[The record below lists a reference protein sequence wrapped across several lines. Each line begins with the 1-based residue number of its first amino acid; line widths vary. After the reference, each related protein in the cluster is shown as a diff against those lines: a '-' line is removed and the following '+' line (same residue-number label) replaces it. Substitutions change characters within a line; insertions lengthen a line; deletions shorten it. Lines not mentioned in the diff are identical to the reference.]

1 MKFNTKEHRLKEEEL
16 TRAVLRY
23 LNDTTDNYAIM
34 ITGSWGCGKT
44 YYVEHSLRKIL
55 KEEDW
60 NMVRVSMFGIAST
73 DDFYDRLLSSILSL
87 HHDDLPANEETSLP
101 TPLEKAIKSMK
112 GKAKRASKTVKDLGF
127 SAVQTF
133 LKKYDIQLNVA
144 TKSITELFLGS
155 ETVLI
160 LDDLERCLLG
170 ETQMLGLIDS
180 MVEAQGKKL
189 VLLANEDELMNKT
202 RNSVTGLSGE
212 SSYLSVKEKLVWQTF
227 PFNPDLDATL
237 RALFQERVS
246 RLVGNSEDATNRV
259 LTQFRSVLQSYDE
272 QNIRIIRRSMSI
284 CEVLEELEF
293 FIEAQSDVHL
303 QAALAGLLDLSI
315 YVSRTSFMPKNASE
329 QEESAEKSYV
339 DTFMEASREARLEIT
354 PFVKDYLVYGRI
366 REPETIVAELTK
378 FVSSYY
384 PNDELAQKAIS
395 AISKWQHRAF
405 QNSDAASIVLDI
417 RKSLIPPADGGLS
430 FDRYREAIEVLE
442 DLQAR
447 VPNQHIDMPAVIASM
462 KEAIDS
468 DSETALES
476 VENGTISWQ
485 TAGFPE
491 SMKRIAVVDD
501 LREYI
506 CRKSLSSSIE
516 AIRSILN
523 DPDTFQPSKMIGI
536 INSEHGLTRCAHA
549 LVSIDASLA
558 AARLPECSNEEV
570 HEVHRAI
577 LSAKLKMMLH
587 IDMGERVREW
597 LTAFGDALDPS
608 ATDEVANRDIL
619 KYIKQ
624 ISLETAGALQSEQ

>member
-1 MKFNTKEHRLKEEEL
+1 
-16 TRAVLRY
+16 
-23 LNDTTDNYAIM
+23 
-34 ITGSWGCGKT
+34 
-44 YYVEHSLRKIL
+44 
-55 KEEDW
+55 
-60 NMVRVSMFGIAST
+60 MVRVSMFGIAST

-87 HHDDLPANEETSLP
+87 HHDDDLPAKEEASLP
-101 TPLEKAIKSMK
+101 APLEKATKSVK
-112 GKAKRASKTVKDLGF
+112 EKAKRASETVKDLGF

-237 RALFQERVS
+237 RTLFQERVS

-293 FIEAQSDVHL
+293 FIEAQNDVYL

-329 QEESAEKSYV
+329 QEESAEKPYV

-366 REPETIVAELTK
+366 RESETIVAELTK

-417 RKSLIPPADGGLS
+417 RKSLISPADGGLS

-516 AIRSILN
+516 AIRSILD
-523 DPDTFQPSKMIGI
+523 DPDAFQPSKIIEI

-570 HEVHRAI
+570 HAVHRAI
-577 LSAKLKMMLH
+577 LSAKLKAMLH

-619 KYIKQ
+619 EYIKQ
-624 ISLETAGALQSEQ
+624 ISLETAGALQGEQ